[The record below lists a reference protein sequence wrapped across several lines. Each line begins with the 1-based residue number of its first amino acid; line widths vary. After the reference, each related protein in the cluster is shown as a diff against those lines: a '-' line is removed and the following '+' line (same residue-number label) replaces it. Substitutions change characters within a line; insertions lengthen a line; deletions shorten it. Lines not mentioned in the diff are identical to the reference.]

1 MSLNKQVWI
10 NQIKEKFYPDSSFLN
25 VVKNM
30 SALVDNDKINLAEAG
45 LDPEVLI
52 NNNTYPIRIDKRIDT
67 SITIELDLFETTNT
81 IVRRPEVIEYA
92 YDQLESVL
100 RGHRNSL
107 RIKTAT
113 KAAHAFAPAED
124 SVNTPIIETNGEI
137 TSGRKKITF
146 SDIIELKRRFDDAD
160 IPLEDRY
167 LILNPNHVTDLLEA
181 DLKLFKN
188 LTNTASGAVFNFAGF
203 NLLQFSKTPKYKK
216 DGEKWV
222 KAGFE
227 AEDGTNFC
235 SFAFH
240 ADEVMRADGE
250 IHMYSKENDPEQ
262 RGTIVGFD
270 KRFIAMPI
278 RNIALGAI
286 VSSNA

>member
-216 DGEKWV
+216 NGEKWV

-227 AEDGTNFC
+227 AED
-235 SFAFH
+235 
-240 ADEVMRADGE
+240 
-250 IHMYSKENDPEQ
+250 
-262 RGTIVGFD
+262 
-270 KRFIAMPI
+270 
-278 RNIALGAI
+278 
-286 VSSNA
+286 